1 MYVGCFLTTSPGGAL
16 NQRMLLAS
24 VEYAKPTTLEDAVR
38 LLSAHDGARALAG
51 GQTLTNVMKARAAAP
66 DVLVDLN
73 GLEELRTI
81 ARTGDGGLEL
91 GSMVTL
97 SELIRSSEV
106 AEARPILGEV
116 ASQIADVQVRNRG
129 TIGGN
134 ICSNDPTNH
143 LPPLVAALG
152 AMMTIRGGDGE
163 RTVTADEFFLGV
175 YMTAVGPGELLTK
188 ITIPAAAGTGDGFAS
203 VTIGIDGTC
212 ICNAAATVQ
221 DGQARIALGCV
232 AAVPLVVTSTVE
244 EAAVRQAVSGAGLDP
259 PSDVHAS
266 ADYRRHLAEIVA
278 VRAVQE
284 AAA

>member
-1 MYVGCFLTTSPGGAL
+1 
-16 NQRMLLAS
+16 MLLAP
-24 VEYAKPTTLEDAVR
+24 VEYAKPSTIDDAVR

-73 GLEELRTI
+73 GLEELRTT
-81 ARTGDGGLEL
+81 ARTGDGGLEV
-91 GSMVTL
+91 GAMVTL
-97 SELIRSSEV
+97 SELIRSPEV
-106 AEARPILGEV
+106 AEVRPILGEV
-116 ASQIADVQVRNRG
+116 ASQVADVQVRNRG

-143 LPPLVAALG
+143 LPPVVAALS
-152 AMMTIRGGDGE
+152 ATMTIRGADGE

-188 ITIPAAAGTGDGFAS
+188 VTIPAAGGAGDGFAS
-203 VTIGIDGTC
+203 VTIGQDGTC
-212 ICNAAATVQ
+212 ICSAAATVQ
-221 DGQARIALGCV
+221 GGQARIALGCV
-232 AAVPLVVTSTVE
+232 GAVPLVVSSAAE
-244 EAAVRQAVSGAGLDP
+244 EAAVRQAVSAAGLDP

-266 ADYRRHLAEIVA
+266 ADYRRHLAATVA
-278 VRAVQE
+278 VRAVQK